1 MSRFHPR
8 LYRPAV
14 ANDRLA
20 VLGTRKHII
29 RVVERLFAKDVLGTC
44 KSDGIGKTDEEIA
57 EELMKRAEANDA
69 GAMYA
74 LANLY
79 DHGHDG
85 LLQDRAKAL
94 ELWKQAT
101 GSSMGIITWVCII
114 MKREIKESQVPLRG
128 RGYGWTQSRKMQ
140 PRNNKGSIRT

>member
-1 MSRFHPR
+1 MSH
-8 LYRPAV
+8 YAV

-20 VLGTRKHII
+20 VLGTRKHIN

-57 EELMKRAEANDA
+57 DELTKRAEANDA

-74 LANLY
+74 LAHSY

-85 LLQDRAKAL
+85 LLQEDRTKAL

-101 GSSMGIITWVCII
+101 ELGSSMAHHNLVIT
-114 MKREIKESQVPLRG
+114 
-128 RGYGWTQSRKMQ
+128 
-140 PRNNKGSIRT
+140 